1 MEKQDDCVPTRFGR
15 PPKPAEEAR
24 SRRTVTFLTQLEY
37 SRLENIARRNKMSIS
52 SAAHHL
58 LVQSINAWD

>member
-1 MEKQDDCVPTRFGR
+1 MEKQGDRVRVRSGR

-24 SRRTVTFLTQLEY
+24 SRRTVTFLTELEY
-37 SRLENIARRNKMSIS
+37 SRLEKIARRNDMSIS
-52 SAAHHL
+52 AAAHHL